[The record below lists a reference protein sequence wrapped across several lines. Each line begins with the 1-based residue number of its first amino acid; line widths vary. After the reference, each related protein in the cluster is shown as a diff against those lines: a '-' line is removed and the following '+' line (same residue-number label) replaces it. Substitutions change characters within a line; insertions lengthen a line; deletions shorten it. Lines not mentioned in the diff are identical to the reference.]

1 MASELRRLIPSLALC
16 VAPLLAQDPKP
27 GSRLALALDAFAKPL
42 IQAEDGLVRVAGSDF
57 KAEIGA
63 RGLQFVPFLGSD
75 APHDLPIDFRLNGV
89 SVAGTDLQVAA
100 GEPKLHGETIECA
113 RGGCV
118 ETFRVDPHGIEQ
130 GFRFDSLPV
139 RGALH
144 IDIDVESAFR
154 TETAADGI
162 HFTHALGSVRYGRA
176 VAIDAT
182 GDRLVL
188 DMQADAKG
196 IHIDV
201 PAEFVA
207 RAMLPLVVDP
217 LVGTLQSFSSTRT
230 TRNVDFS
237 YDRSLGRYVMVWERV
252 YSATDSDVYAVPLDR
267 DLAQVSPILIV
278 DTTTESWE
286 HCRVANFG
294 FYDRFLV
301 VASRSVSGQN
311 PYIAGKLVQG
321 GASWSIGAA
330 LEIDSVNTS
339 SGNGA
344 RTNPVVAG
352 EDRGGSPN
360 IATVAF
366 EYQSGSNDPNIEMCY
381 VFQDGSRHPQ
391 GTFVASQSGDYATQ
405 PELCDQLG
413 PISAHYYVGLAYRR
427 TFQLGGS
434 NVHQLRFSAF
444 DLGNRTASYFGPIM
458 TLQADSGFSV
468 SAPFDDGT
476 PRGACLVTAD
486 LLDPATQN
494 RDIVAMLVSLTNGVV
509 SPQVNLTTLEG
520 LGSAHEARA
529 QRHPRVTHDGCRFA
543 IAYQDDWS
551 ATDSDIRAMTVAW
564 RPNNAAAPFVVQDTA
579 YIAATTDRETD
590 PAIACGRDNSD
601 AVRCAVGWN
610 FESGAPT
617 YSVQMQTYD
626 AMAALGGFTARATG
640 CGGLTIQGSGVPAI
654 GHAITVQLTNSGGLA
669 GFLVGVPVRVA
680 LAACPGCTLG
690 ADGTAFQIT
699 SLQLTIPCNAA
710 LVGTTVA
717 FQGFDTVSPSCLG
730 LVRLS
735 DTLDLRMR

>member
-75 APHDLPIDFRLNGV
+75 APHDLPIDFRLSGV

-144 IDIDVESAFR
+144 IDIDVDSAFR

-176 VAIDAT
+176 VAIDAR

-188 DMQADAKG
+188 DTQADAKG

-207 RAMLPLVVDP
+207 HAMLPLVVDP
-217 LVGTLQSFSSTRT
+217 LVGTLQAFSSTRI

-237 YDRSLGRYVMVWERV
+237 YNRSLGRYVMVWERV
-252 YSATDSDVYAVPLDR
+252 YSASDSDVYAAPLDR
-267 DLAQVSPILIV
+267 DLALVSPVLIV
-278 DTTTESWE
+278 DTSTESWE
-286 HCRVANFG
+286 HCRVANFAS
-294 FYDRFLV
+294 FDRFLV
-301 VASRSVSGQN
+301 VASRSISGQT
-311 PYIAGKLVQG
+311 PSIAGKLVQG

-330 LEIDSVNTS
+330 LDIDSVNTS
-339 SGNGA
+339 GGTGR

-352 EDRGGSPN
+352 EDRGGTPSF
-360 IATVAF
+360 AAVAF
-366 EYQSGSNDPNIEMCY
+366 EYQDGSFNPEIDMCY
-381 VFQDGSRHPQ
+381 IRQDGVRHPQ
-391 GTFVASQSGDYATQ
+391 GTFRASQPGDYATQ
-405 PELCDQLG
+405 PELCDQIGLM
-413 PISAHYYVGLAYRR
+413 SQHSFFGLAYRH
-427 TFQLGGS
+427 TFQVGGS
-434 NVHQLRFSAF
+434 NVHQLRFSTF
-444 DLGNRTASYFGPIM
+444 DGGNRTPQYLGPIM
-458 TLQADSGFSV
+458 TLMADSSFSV

-476 PRGACLVTAD
+476 LRGACMVAAD
-486 LLDPATQN
+486 VLDQATQN
-494 RDIVAMLVSLTNGVV
+494 RDIAARMVSLTNGVV

-520 LGSAHEARA
+520 IGAAHEARA

-543 IAYQDDWS
+543 IAYQNDWS
-551 ATDSDIRAMTVAW
+551 AIDADIRAMTVAW
-564 RPNNAAAPFVVQDTA
+564 RPNNPAAPFVVQDSVN
-579 YIAATTDRETD
+579 IAVTTDNETD
-590 PAIACGRDNSD
+590 PAISCAYGSPD

-610 FESGAPT
+610 FVSSTPSQ
-617 YSVQMQTYD
+617 SVQMQTYD
-626 AMAALGGFTARATG
+626 AMAVLGGFTSRATG

-654 GHAITVQLTNSGGLA
+654 GHPINVELTNSGGLA
-669 GFLVGVPVRVA
+669 GFLVGVPISVA

-690 ADGTAFQIT
+690 ADGTAYQT
-699 SLQLTIPCNAA
+699 ATLHLTIPCNAA
-710 LVGTTVA
+710 LVGGVVA